1 MLRPIAALM
10 PKRYQQK
17 SNSAAPGL
25 PAGCGSFAAAFPRLP
40 DTCRAASAGDRL
52 PLETGAFLMTTFVR
66 PSRLLL
72 LAAAALLA
80 GCGGGGGEAGSG
92 PSIAEFSADRP
103 GYFVGD
109 SAQLRVRYA
118 GGAGRVDPGIGSVG
132 ADATVGT
139 GVLERS
145 TAFRLTVT
153 GGGGSATREVV
164 LPVAYRDRHR
174 PVAELQIAEH
184 AAAALDDG
192 TVLVIG
198 GSRAELKTPSYWI
211 ERIDP
216 RAGTVTRVGQLAAG
230 RQQGEITA
238 LGNGRWLL
246 SGGSLA
252 QWIPGHGAEVVAVG
266 AGGEVRV
273 SGAGDMTH
281 PRLGHAATLLADG
294 RVLVTGGFSSGE
306 GSPAGISRSAEIWDP
321 ASGRFRLLPATMAAA
336 RADHTATRLPDGKV
350 LVVGGYSVEG
360 NPPLAEVFDPASE
373 TFAPLATPGLASR
386 AAHAAVALA
395 GGDVLILGGENPA
408 GTVTLDSVLRYRHD
422 TRAVQPLPGLLAPR
436 RHAAAVATA
445 DGEVLLFGGAGGDGA
460 PAATAERYSPAR
472 GASAIA
478 TMPAGRLEHSAVL
491 LRGPLAG
498 KVLLVGGW
506 RGDWY
511 NATVSLYE

>member
-1 MLRPIAALM
+1 
-10 PKRYQQK
+10 
-17 SNSAAPGL
+17 
-25 PAGCGSFAAAFPRLP
+25 
-40 DTCRAASAGDRL
+40 
-52 PLETGAFLMTTFVR
+52 MTTFVQPR
-66 PSRLLL
+66 RQLL
-72 LAAAALLA
+72 LAAAAVLLA
-80 GCGGGGGEAGSG
+80 GCGGGGDGTGSG

-109 SAQLRVRYA
+109 SAQLRIRYA

-139 GVLERS
+139 GALERS
-145 TAFRLTVT
+145 TSFRLTVT
-153 GGGGSATREVV
+153 GNGGSATREVT
-164 LPVAYRDRHR
+164 LPVTYRDRHR
-174 PVAELQIAEH
+174 QVAELQVAEH

-198 GSRAELKTPSYWI
+198 GSRGELNTPSRWI

-216 RAGTVTRVGQLAAG
+216 RAGTVTRVGELAAG

-238 LGNGRWLL
+238 LGDGRWLL
-246 SGGSLA
+246 TGGSLA
-252 QWIPGHGAEVVAVG
+252 ERIAGHTTEIIAIG
-266 AGGEVRV
+266 AGGELRV
-273 SGAGDMTH
+273 SGTGDMTH
-281 PRLGHAATLLADG
+281 PRIGHTGTLLADG

-306 GSPAGISRSAEIWDP
+306 GSPAGISRSAEIWEP
-321 ASGRFRLLPATMAAA
+321 ASGRFRLLAARMSTA

-350 LVVGGYSVEG
+350 LIVGGYSVEAS
-360 NPPLAEVFDPASE
+360 PPLAEIFDPATE

-408 GTVTLDSVLRYRHD
+408 GTVALDSVLRFRYD
-422 TRAVQPLPGLLAPR
+422 TRTVQPLPGLLAPR

-445 DGEVLLFGGAGGDGA
+445 DGEVLLFGGAGVDDA

-478 TMPAGRLEHSAVL
+478 AMTAGRLEHSAVL
-491 LRGPLAG
+491 LRGPQAG

-506 RGDWY
+506 RGGWY
-511 NATVSLYE
+511 NAAVSLYE